1 MDWLTGLLS
10 IGININ
16 YDSGNR
22 TTTRGRGE
30 GGTDAQRAAA
40 ERARAIG
47 GYRRSTNAGTKYKP
61 NAEDKELIGVTDA
74 ILFWASESGV
84 DNSTDDAG
92 NSGLHL
98 TLFDT
103 TTRADSAQIKLL
115 NDSGSTQ
122 YVVAAAIKAKPIIR
136 MSGDQG
142 FTHDAFIDY
151 QDIFLSGEN
160 TFEFGNNFVVTK
172 AQLEQLADYYA
183 KALGTIATSGPKAKH
198 IYAVS
203 IPGRCWWFEPGEW
216 YTLQVGGAG
225 QREYIDSVVECY
237 DVTVDAAAGDLGTTN
252 IAFREVEQNWVK
264 DSNAV
269 ARFLAT
275 GDPRWKPNNFGRVVV
290 AAKDYLGVADYYCD
304 GTADQTEIQ
313 AAIDYLASAFGGGM
327 VELTE
332 GQFNI
337 TAAIEMETNIILRG
351 AGARTIIEK
360 NCNDYAIEIVGGN
373 GTEKENTKIWD
384 LSVTRNTA
392 DTNTISLIYLSYADY
407 ANIDSL
413 LLHDGYGGGIEI
425 VYCDN
430 LTISKTE
437 IKDCRGSGVNISFCS
452 SGIVVECRANN
463 CHIYGIAITSDGDNF
478 LVSNCISEN
487 NWQYGIMGCGKNISI
502 ENNIVRTNGA
512 TGIQVIPGQDLKGN
526 NIIRGNIVENNG
538 DNTNSAW
545 SLSVANGMGIFIDNL
560 FSEGNI
566 VNSNYSKDNGN
577 LIVNGACE

>member
-1 MDWLTGLLS
+1 
-10 IGININ
+10 
-16 YDSGNR
+16 
-22 TTTRGRGE
+22 
-30 GGTDAQRAAA
+30 
-40 ERARAIG
+40 
-47 GYRRSTNAGTKYKP
+47 
-61 NAEDKELIGVTDA
+61 
-74 ILFWASESGV
+74 
-84 DNSTDDAG
+84 
-92 NSGLHL
+92 
-98 TLFDT
+98 
-103 TTRADSAQIKLL
+103 
-115 NDSGSTQ
+115 
-122 YVVAAAIKAKPIIR
+122 
-136 MSGDQG
+136 
-142 FTHDAFIDY
+142 
-151 QDIFLSGEN
+151 
-160 TFEFGNNFVVTK
+160 
-172 AQLEQLADYYA
+172 
-183 KALGTIATSGPKAKH
+183 
-198 IYAVS
+198 
-203 IPGRCWWFEPGEW
+203 
-216 YTLQVGGAG
+216 
-225 QREYIDSVVECY
+225 
-237 DVTVDAAAGDLGTTN
+237 
-252 IAFREVEQNWVK
+252 
-264 DSNAV
+264 
-269 ARFLAT
+269 
-275 GDPRWKPNNFGRVVV
+275 VVV